1 MATIK
6 DVAQDAG
13 VSVGTVSNV
22 LNGGR
27 VGEERRQRVE
37 ESIRRLGYQV
47 NGLARGLRTQRTD
60 YVVLILP
67 NISNPFYST
76 LLQDLERELA
86 LAGKYPLLCISEGN
100 PEKEIRY
107 LKMAKNNK
115 VDGIIGVSFS
125 DVEEYVDESMA
136 VVSIERHFPQRIPC
150 VACDNFLGGQLAAE
164 NLVRRGA
171 TELLFLQ
178 TISSVESEV
187 SRRRD
192 GFEEYCIVH
201 GIPYSSVS
209 ISENQVSSVFSAFS
223 ARGVIHNV
231 LKVHMEETV
240 NDRRPNGVFAGADHL
255 AVVVME
261 ELRAMGYRVPEDVQL
276 IGYDGLRVMNSGGL
290 FVSSIYQDT
299 RAIAEAGVDCLIRL
313 LNGEQVESV
322 MDLPVRFM
330 EGGTTLGLRDP
341 KQSRTGQASGWD
353 SEKRVRE

>member
-1 MATIK
+1 MVTIK

-27 VGEERRQRVE
+27 VGEERRRRVE
-37 ESIRRLGYQV
+37 ESIDRLGYQV
-47 NGLARGLRTQRTD
+47 NSLARGLRTQRTN
-60 YVVLILP
+60 YVVVILP
-67 NISNPFYST
+67 NISNPFYSM
-76 LLQDLERELA
+76 LLQDLERELV
-86 LAGKYPLLCISEGN
+86 LAGKNPLLCISEGN

-136 VVSIERHFPQRIPC
+136 FVSIERHFPQRIPC

-178 TISSVESEV
+178 TIMSVESEV

-192 GFEEYCIVH
+192 GFEEYCITH
-201 GIPYSSVS
+201 GISNGSVTF
-209 ISENQVSSVFSAFS
+209 SENQVSSVFSSFS
-223 ARGVIHNV
+223 SRGVIHNV
-231 LKVHMEETV
+231 LKVHMEEMS
-240 NDRRPNGVFAGADHL
+240 NGRRPNGIFAGTDHL

-261 ELRAMGYRVPEDVQL
+261 ELRAMGYRVPEDVQV
-276 IGYDGLRVMNSGGL
+276 IGYDGLRVLNSGAL
-290 FVSSIYQDT
+290 YVSSIYQDT
-299 RAIAEAGVDCLIRL
+299 GLIAKTSVDCLVRL

-322 MDLPVRFM
+322 RNLPVRFM
-330 EGGTTLGLRDP
+330 DGGTTLALRDP
-341 KQSRTGQASGWD
+341 Q
-353 SEKRVRE
+353 

>member
-1 MATIK
+1 MVTIK

-27 VGEERRQRVE
+27 VGKERRRRVE
-37 ESIRRLGYQV
+37 ESICRLGYQV
-47 NGLARGLRTQRTD
+47 NGLARGLRTQKTN
-60 YVVLILP
+60 YVVVILP

-76 LLQDLERELA
+76 LLQNLEKELV

-100 PEKEIRY
+100 TDREIQY

-136 VVSIERHFPQRIPC
+136 FVSIERHFPQHIPC

-178 TISSVESEV
+178 TIMSVESEV

-192 GFEEYCIVH
+192 GFEEYCAIH

-209 ISENQVSSVFSAFS
+209 FSENQVSSVFSSFS
-223 ARGVIHNV
+223 SRGVIHGV
-231 LKVHMEETV
+231 LKAHREETV
-240 NDRRPNGVFAGADHL
+240 NNRKPNGIFAGTDHL

-261 ELRAMGYRVPEDVQL
+261 ELRAMGCRIPEDVQV
-276 IGYDGLRVMNSGGL
+276 IGYDGLRVLNSGEL
-290 FVSSIYQDT
+290 YVSSIYQDT
-299 RAIAEAGVDCLIRL
+299 GMIAKTSVDCLVRL
-313 LNGEQVESV
+313 LNGEKVESV
-322 MDLPVRFM
+322 VNLPVCFL
-330 EGGTTLGLRDP
+330 EGGTTFELCDP
-341 KQSRTGQASGWD
+341 Q
-353 SEKRVRE
+353 